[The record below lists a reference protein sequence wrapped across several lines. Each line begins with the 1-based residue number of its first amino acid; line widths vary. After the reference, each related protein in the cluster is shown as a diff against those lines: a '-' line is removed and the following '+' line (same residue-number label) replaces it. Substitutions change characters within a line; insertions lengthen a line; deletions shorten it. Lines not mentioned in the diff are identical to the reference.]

1 MEIRENI
8 PKWVIRSMK
17 VWKIVS
23 NSWTTLEY
31 TQANE
36 SYTSALCQVLT
47 DGAFVGECDF
57 YSFLWIHSL
66 GVEQTTEANG
76 MKAAGSVP
84 LCLRLLVDLFMKG
97 HLSLYSKN
105 VRLDRDKIDG
115 LLQEDSQI
123 ARLVKAKQ
131 LYWENL
137 SLIREGVLL
146 LHIEFI
152 HEKEMNIVESGKEEG
167 QSSQIYIAWWFA
179 ELVRLCIRCCSLYVL
194 PFSHFIL
201 ACLLVFILF

>member
-57 YSFLWIHSL
+57 YSSLWIHSL

-179 ELVRLCIRCCSLYVL
+179 ELVCLCIRCCSLYVL